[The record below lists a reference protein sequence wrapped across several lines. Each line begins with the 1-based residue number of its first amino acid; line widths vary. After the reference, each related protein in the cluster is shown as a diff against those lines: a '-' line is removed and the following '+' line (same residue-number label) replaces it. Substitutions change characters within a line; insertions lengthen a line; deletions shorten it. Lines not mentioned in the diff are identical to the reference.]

1 MKKIELY
8 DNNQKLNS
16 FISVYINQFSNQKS
30 KFQSQD
36 RSLYSKYTDIKN
48 PSMYEN
54 YATDQS
60 QYGVGVYFMVFS
72 KDQSY
77 LLLYYQIIDSQHIR
91 VNNDPNGLFVIIYL
105 F

>member
-1 MKKIELY
+1 
-8 DNNQKLNS
+8 
-16 FISVYINQFSNQKS
+16 
-30 KFQSQD
+30 
-36 RSLYSKYTDIKN
+36 
-48 PSMYEN
+48 MYEN

-91 VNNDPNGLFVIIYL
+91 VNNDPNGLFVTIQLYVGCL
-105 F
+105 GFE